1 MRIIENFLS
10 IYAICMMLMTFTAVG
25 SGDYL
30 SAVLYALLAV
40 ICVLDTGWRNIR
52 KELRRLK
59 KWSPEST
66 QKTGRHRKAIRVGI

>member
-59 KWSPEST
+59 SGVQNPLKKRGDTEKPYE
-66 QKTGRHRKAIRVGI
+66 